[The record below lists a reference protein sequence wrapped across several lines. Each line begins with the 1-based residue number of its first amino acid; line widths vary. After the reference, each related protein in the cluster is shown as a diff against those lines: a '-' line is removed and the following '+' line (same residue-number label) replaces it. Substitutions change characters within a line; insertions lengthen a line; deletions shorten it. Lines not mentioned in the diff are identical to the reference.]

1 MIFSKEDVI
10 TFVVNAPDDTYL
22 MIKVAIVFGISG
34 ACRLEELANISVD
47 DIEDR
52 NSVRVITI
60 PKTKTNK
67 KRVFTIINDNS
78 ISALEIY
85 RKYALLR
92 PKNMNHRRFFLQYKN
107 NRCTVQPVG
116 KNTFGTILQLC

>member
-1 MIFSKEDVI
+1 MLFSKEDVI

-22 MIKVAIVFGISG
+22 MIKVALVFGISG

-78 ISALEIY
+78 ISA
-85 RKYALLR
+85 
-92 PKNMNHRRFFLQYKN
+92 
-107 NRCTVQPVG
+107 
-116 KNTFGTILQLC
+116 

>member
-34 ACRLEELANISVD
+34 AYRLEELANISVD

>member
-22 MIKVAIVFGISG
+22 MIKVAILFGISG

>member
-1 MIFSKEDVI
+1 MLFSKEDVI

-34 ACRLEELANISVD
+34 AYRLEELANISVD

>member
-22 MIKVAIVFGISG
+22 MIKVALVFGISG
-34 ACRLEELANISVD
+34 ACRLEKLANISVD

>member
-1 MIFSKEDVI
+1 MVYFRKYEAIPI
-10 TFVVNAPDDTYL
+10 G
-22 MIKVAIVFGISG
+22 IK
-34 ACRLEELANISVD
+34 LHDNH
-47 DIEDR
+47 
-52 NSVRVITI
+52 
-60 PKTKTNK
+60 
-67 KRVFTIINDNS
+67 DNS